1 MDLIAPYILVR
12 RLRIYLKAV
21 GALILI
27 LSGIYLCSHRL
38 KAISKRLAVVR
49 GLCALLRY
57 TKGQIENYSMP
68 CAEILSRCPHEIL
81 TLCGYEGNEPPSDF
95 LELCRSIEITDAE
108 AERLFYDFAEDVGS
122 SYRTEQVRRCEEFL
136 ILMSERERDIAS
148 RLPIEKKLTLVLSAS
163 ALLAVL
169 ILAL

>member
-1 MDLIAPYILVR
+1 M
-12 RLRIYLKAV
+12 
-21 GALILI
+21 
-27 LSGIYLCSHRL
+27 
-38 KAISKRLAVVR
+38 
-49 GLCALLRY
+49 RY

-122 SYRTEQVRRCEEFL
+122 SYRSEQVRRCEEFL